1 MQAHERNVSISKL
14 HVRKLTKVLES
25 WLNEF
30 ISKIN
35 PFTLRLYKSTKFTS
49 RNDKLWPIQTYIFPR
64 ENKRAFFEVL
74 FKIWCVHNLKFN
86 GDGEKRGGC
95 VSIVV
100 KNGKTRLLEPSLI
113 LGIREYH
120 TLVTSKKI
128 QQSSITLADLFIS
141 KKIWCTKEYVFLTK
155 NTIKIAFVVLCTII
169 SHIWP
174 YPCNRVLW
182 MLSFYGIINK
192 YIFFPFPQ

>member
-1 MQAHERNVSISKL
+1 MINYDRSRPIFFQEK
-14 HVRKLTKVLES
+14 TKEHSL
-25 WLNEF
+25 
-30 ISKIN
+30 
-35 PFTLRLYKSTKFTS
+35 KS
-49 RNDKLWPIQTYIFPR
+49 Y
-64 ENKRAFFEVL
+64 
-74 FKIWCVHNLKFN
+74 LKFDASTT
-86 GDGEKRGGC
+86 GDGEKWGGC

-169 SHIWP
+169 SHI
-174 YPCNRVLW
+174 
-182 MLSFYGIINK
+182 
-192 YIFFPFPQ
+192 

>member
-100 KNGKTRLLEPSLI
+100 KN
-113 LGIREYH
+113 
-120 TLVTSKKI
+120 
-128 QQSSITLADLFIS
+128 
-141 KKIWCTKEYVFLTK
+141 
-155 NTIKIAFVVLCTII
+155 TIKIAFVVLCTII

-182 MLSFYGIINK
+182 MLSF
-192 YIFFPFPQ
+192 